1 MLYYIG
7 RKARKE
13 YSFFSFCYFILKI
26 QIYDILRNKIDL
38 PPNSLVTCLQ
48 ASKAQNAK
56 ANPGIGLTPELRKT
70 SSFDKTQEHTVAKS
84 VAYEFVA
91 PDEASN
97 NKPKD
102 SKGAIV

>member
-1 MLYYIG
+1 MPHNI
-7 RKARKE
+7 
-13 YSFFSFCYFILKI
+13 FICL
-26 QIYDILRNKIDL
+26 
-38 PPNSLVTCLQ
+38 NSHISTPKFRLSIIIKK